1 MADCL
6 CEQVLKKNWVVVAN
20 ASFLSLIVNEV
31 ITIDNQ
37 S

>member
-6 CEQVLKKNWVVVAN
+6 CEQVLRKNWVVVAN
-20 ASFLSLIVNEV
+20 ASFLSLNVNEV
-31 ITIDNQ
+31 IIVDNQ